1 MQATELAIQTQWK
14 VLVSLSV
21 ATELAIYTVG
31 IVLVS
36 LSVEILAVDEN
47 CVAPNDDT
55 PIENFCDLKKPAQF
69 AFGETTGNSSLKS
82 QKFL

>member
-1 MQATELAIQTQWK
+1 MYFT
-14 VLVSLSV
+14 
-21 ATELAIYTVG
+21 TVR

-36 LSVEILAVDEN
+36 LSVEILAADEN

-55 PIENFCDLKKPAQF
+55 PIENFCDLKKLAQF
-69 AFGETTGNSSLKS
+69 AFGETIGNSSLKS